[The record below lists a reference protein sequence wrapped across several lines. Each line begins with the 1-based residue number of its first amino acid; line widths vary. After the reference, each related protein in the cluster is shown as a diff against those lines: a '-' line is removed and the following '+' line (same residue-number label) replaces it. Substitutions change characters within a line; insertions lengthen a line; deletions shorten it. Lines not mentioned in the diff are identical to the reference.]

1 MRVWIDQ
8 DLCTG
13 DGLCVDHC
21 PDVFVQLEDGIAY
34 VAEDAI
40 ALNDPGG
47 PGSLASVPVRRHR
60 AVIEV
65 AEMCPGECIFIELS
79 VTDIR
84 EIESVV
90 RQDVEQQRDR
100 DDDGDEDGEDE
111 QLAS

>member
-1 MRVWIDQ
+1 MWIDQ

-34 VAEDAI
+34 VAEDAM

-60 AVIEV
+60 AVIEA
-65 AEMCPGECIFIELS
+65 AETCPGECIFIELP

-90 RQDVEQQRDR
+90 RQDIDQQRDR
-100 DDDGDEDGEDE
+100 DDGDDDEDEDE